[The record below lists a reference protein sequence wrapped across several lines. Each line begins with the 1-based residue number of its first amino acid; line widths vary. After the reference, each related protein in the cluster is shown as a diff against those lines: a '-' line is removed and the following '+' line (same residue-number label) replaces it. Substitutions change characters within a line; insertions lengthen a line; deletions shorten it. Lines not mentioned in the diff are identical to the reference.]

1 MNDRFI
7 LLDFSCNAA
16 WTEILTAELAQM
28 GFESFLVNDTGFQT
42 SVEKKKFYRKKID
55 SLVNRYRDQT
65 PIHYS
70 ISNVE
75 KSNWN
80 ELWEKNYPFLV
91 VEKKVLVRASFH
103 AIPEPYPFEIIINP
117 KMSFGTGHHETT
129 YMMIQA
135 MLGFD
140 FHDKSVLD
148 AGCGTGILSI
158 LAEKM
163 GSAKVTGIDIDD
175 WAISNAMEN
184 IITNNCSL
192 ITLLKTSTLNLASHF
207 KFDFILANINRNV
220 LLEEISSY
228 FKILGNNGT
237 LALSGFYT
245 EDTDSID
252 KATSLNGFLKTS
264 HLIRNQW
271 SALVF
276 EKKTDYFSTKY

>member
-1 MNDRFI
+1 MNDRFV
-7 LLDFSCNAA
+7 LFDFSCDPS
-16 WTEILTAELAQM
+16 WSEILIAELAQLD
-28 GFESFLVNDTGFQT
+28 FDSFLENYTGFQA
-42 SVEKKKFYRKKID
+42 SVEEKKFDREKIET
-55 SLVNRYRDQT
+55 LVNRYCEQT
-65 PIHYS
+65 QIHYS

-103 AIPEPYPFEIIINP
+103 VIPEQYPFEIIINP

-140 FHDKSVLD
+140 FHNKTALD

-163 GSAKVTGIDIDD
+163 GADKITGIDIDD
-175 WAISNAMEN
+175 WAISNATEN

-192 ITLLKTSTLNLASHF
+192 ITLLKTSTRNLDSHF
-207 KFDFILANINRNV
+207 KSDFILANINSNV
-220 LLEEISSY
+220 LLEEISSNY
-228 FKILGNNGT
+228 KILNKNGM
-237 LALSGFYT
+237 LVLSGFYT
-245 EDTDSID
+245 EDTDIIENAASV
-252 KATSLNGFLKTS
+252 NGFIKTS